1 MQHDDSH
8 KHDVEWKKLD
18 TNNFIPYGYEFK
30 ISDKINWTIAFKD
43 AGIDGKAT
51 K

>member
-8 KHDVEWKKLD
+8 KHDVESKKLD

-30 ISDKINWTIAFKD
+30 ISDKIEMVKFIGHVHISNT
-43 AGIDGKAT
+43 
-51 K
+51 